1 MNNPRFKLIRAA
13 VVCMMCAVGMMC
25 PAAAGAEDLP
35 PLQLSPRD
43 ALQMAVENSR
53 SVWYSMTVLD
63 QARSAHRWRYLRL
76 LPELEVDGA
85 LASSQTDASS
95 WQGTAEGGAS
105 LLLQAEDLL
114 YPRETMD
121 ARRQAEAAFDGTR
134 VDFRAEVYTAYF
146 RLVLLQEEI
155 ALLERQVDS
164 AADRLDAARFDF
176 DNGRISEYEYLSA
189 QLSYEEAVPQLEGK
203 QIEYEISLQRF
214 RLLIGLDT
222 DRTLIFTGNL
232 EAPDTPSGIDEKTAP
247 AGLSYTPL
255 IRQQTADVRARQTA
269 LKKVPLRFLP
279 DLSVSLSKSYSADL
293 SSGTGSDDSSG
304 SYSVTLSF
312 SFNDL
317 LPGSQYRANLETA
330 RSNLEDARRRL
341 EDNIEEQQIELQ
353 ELLARLE
360 KSVADIEAA
369 RFKKELADRFYIIA
383 QSEYEN
389 GRRDLLELE
398 EADVKRGEAQLSLL
412 SVIYERMVLLI
423 QLEQLMGQ
431 SLLEW

>member
-1 MNNPRFKLIRAA
+1 MNSLTFKAVRAA
-13 VVCMMCAVGMMC
+13 LVSLACAVWMTLPTG
-25 PAAAGAEDLP
+25 AGAEDLP
-35 PLQLSPRD
+35 PLQLSPRE

-53 SVWYSMTVLD
+53 TVWYSMTVLE

-76 LPELEVDGA
+76 LPELEVEGA
-85 LASSQTDASS
+85 LASYQTDASS
-95 WQGTAEGGAS
+95 WQGTTEGSAS

-114 YPRETMD
+114 YPRETMN
-121 ARRQAEAAFDGTR
+121 ARRQAEAAFEGTQ
-134 VDFRAEVYTAYF
+134 VDFRAEVYAAYF

-155 ALLERQVDS
+155 DLLERQVGS
-164 AADRLDAARFDF
+164 AVDRLEAARYDF

-203 QIEYEISLQRF
+203 QIEYENSLQRF
-214 RLLIGLDT
+214 RLLIGVDT
-222 DRTLIFTGNL
+222 DQPVIFTGNL
-232 EAPDTPSGIDEKTAP
+232 EAPDIPAEVNEKTVTSV
-247 AGLSYTPL
+247 LSKTPL
-255 IRQQTADVRARQTA
+255 IRQQTADVQTRKTA

-293 SSGTGSDDSSG
+293 SSGASSDSSSG
-304 SYSVTLSF
+304 SYSLSLSF

-317 LPGSQYRANLETA
+317 LPGSQYRTSLETT
-330 RSNLEDARRRL
+330 RVNLEDARRRL

-360 KSVADIEAA
+360 KSHADIEAA
-369 RFKKELADRFYIIA
+369 RFKKELSDRFYIIA

-412 SVIYERMVLLI
+412 SAIYERMVLLI
-423 QLEQLMGQ
+423 DLERLTGQ
-431 SLLEW
+431 SLIEW

>member
-1 MNNPRFKLIRAA
+1 MNSLTFNAVRAA
-13 VVCMMCAVGMMC
+13 LVILACAVWMTLPTG
-25 PAAAGAEDLP
+25 AGAEDLP
-35 PLQLSPRD
+35 PLRLSPQD
-43 ALQMAVENSR
+43 ALQMAVENNR
-53 SVWYSMTVLD
+53 TVWYSRTVLD

-76 LPELEVDGA
+76 LPELEVEGA
-85 LASSQTDASS
+85 LASYQTDASS
-95 WQGTAEGGAS
+95 WQGTTEGGAS

-114 YPRETMD
+114 YPREAMN
-121 ARRQAEAAFDGTR
+121 ARRQAESAFDGTR

-155 ALLERQVDS
+155 ALLERQVGS
-164 AADRLDAARFDF
+164 AADRLEAARFDF

-203 QIEYEISLQRF
+203 RIEYENTLQRF
-214 RLLIGLDT
+214 RLLLGIGSGQPIILT
-222 DRTLIFTGNL
+222 GTLS
-232 EAPDTPSGIDEKTAP
+232 APDTPSEIEEKTTAGLPETPEIREKTA
-247 AGLSYTPL
+247 
-255 IRQQTADVRARQTA
+255 DVKTRETA

-293 SSGTGSDDSSG
+293 SSGTSSESSTG

-317 LPGSQYRANLETA
+317 LPGSQYRTALETA
-330 RSNLEDARRRL
+330 RTNLEDARRRL
-341 EDNIEEQQIELQ
+341 EDNLEEQEVELQ

-360 KSVADIEAA
+360 KSRADIEAA

-423 QLEQLMGQ
+423 DLEQLAGQ
-431 SLLEW
+431 SLLKW